1 MEKDSDEKYGYVK
14 APVKVKR
21 VIIERELSDDDVKR
35 SSDDEPLDMEPTL
48 TKKTNTSEKSKL
60 RTRTIVEEKMG
71 LKKVILPSGPHPSNP
86 LEIRPKKE
94 DEDPAPEG

>member
-48 TKKTNTSEKSKL
+48 TKKTNTSEDKSFKA
-60 RTRTIVEEKMG
+60 TYTIWEQRCWEASV
-71 LKKVILPSGPHPSNP
+71 VTPDYLP
-86 LEIRPKKE
+86 
-94 DEDPAPEG
+94 AQTT